1 MNNLRRSSKHHA
13 NGRGPALAWLSAS
26 LPPCQAM
33 ESLSRDAPSASHT
46 PAILNLPMAGCL
58 TRLQLFT

>member
-1 MNNLRRSSKHHA
+1 VNSLRRSSKRHA
-13 NGRGPALAWLSAS
+13 HGRGPALAWLSAS

-46 PAILNLPMAGCL
+46 PDILNLQWA
-58 TRLQLFT
+58 

>member
-1 MNNLRRSSKHHA
+1 MNNFRRSSKRHA
-13 NGRGPALAWLSAS
+13 HGRGPALAWLSAS

-46 PAILNLPMAGCL
+46 PDILNLPWA
-58 TRLQLFT
+58 